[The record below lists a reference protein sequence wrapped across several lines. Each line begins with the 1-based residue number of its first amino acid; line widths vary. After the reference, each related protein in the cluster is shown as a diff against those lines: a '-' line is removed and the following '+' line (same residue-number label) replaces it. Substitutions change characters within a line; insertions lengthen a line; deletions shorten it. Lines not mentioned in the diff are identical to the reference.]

1 MPLTK
6 TFKETKVKEKLL
18 FFLNLRSR
26 GGKSYSIF
34 ELISIFKALSKWL
47 YIIKIIVWKFL
58 RLFLKIFEMVDHT
71 FYLRIYETLWINI
84 DQKYVKILHV
94 VYETLPH

>member
-1 MPLTK
+1 LSGNGPVKSTSKSNPDYGWMPLTK

-47 YIIKIIVWKFL
+47 YIIKIIV
-58 RLFLKIFEMVDHT
+58 
-71 FYLRIYETLWINI
+71 
-84 DQKYVKILHV
+84 
-94 VYETLPH
+94 